1 MGKVI
6 LEYGST
12 KCFALEILG
21 LDSVLEEEPPAL
33 EDDNVDKS
41 EPGKEVK
48 PDLTKAAKDKR
59 VRKLQ
64 RWVSGEHW
72 RETIKLSLFQIV
84 STSSKGLLA
93 TR

>member
-48 PDLTKAAKDKR
+48 PDLTKAAKD
-59 VRKLQ
+59 
-64 RWVSGEHW
+64 SE
-72 RETIKLSLFQIV
+72 
-84 STSSKGLLA
+84 
-93 TR
+93 

>member
-41 EPGKEVK
+41 ESGKEVK
-48 PDLTKAAKDKR
+48 PDLTKAAKD
-59 VRKLQ
+59 
-64 RWVSGEHW
+64 E
-72 RETIKLSLFQIV
+72 
-84 STSSKGLLA
+84 
-93 TR
+93 

>member
-21 LDSVLEEEPPAL
+21 LDSILEEEPPAL

-48 PDLTKAAKDKR
+48 PDLTKAAKD
-59 VRKLQ
+59 
-64 RWVSGEHW
+64 E
-72 RETIKLSLFQIV
+72 
-84 STSSKGLLA
+84 
-93 TR
+93 